1 MKHRAAFVVGSGP
14 NGLIAAITLQRAGI
28 SVTVLEAQPTL
39 GGGTRSAALTLPG
52 FIHDVC
58 SAVHPMAVSSPAFSS
73 MPLHEHGLEWIHPP
87 VALAHPMDG
96 GPAALVETSIEATAA
111 RLGRDEHV
119 YRNVMT
125 SRAKHWRDLVDDI
138 LAPLHI
144 PRHPFVLG
152 HFALLAPWPAQF
164 IARRLFREPPA
175 RALFAGMA
183 AHSILPLD
191 MAGSAAFGWVLALAA
206 HAAGWPVAR
215 GGSQRIADALVSYF
229 KSLGGEVQTGHCV
242 RSLGEFSPEDLVL
255 CDVSPRQLIAMS
267 ADRLHDRY
275 LRRLARFRYG
285 PGVFKIDWALKAP
298 IPWTSPDCRRAGT
311 VHLGG
316 SLEEIAT
323 SERAAWNGTTSQRPF
338 VILAQPTLFDA
349 SRAPAGNHIAWAYC
363 HVPNGSAEDMTSSI
377 EAQVERFAPGFRDV
391 VLARHVM
398 SPLDLE
404 QHNANLIGGDIGGG
418 AATLNQL
425 FLRPTSMLYRT
436 PGSNVYLC
444 SASTPPGGGVHGM
457 CGFYAAQTALRD
469 LANA

>member
-1 MKHRAAFVVGSGP
+1 MKQRAAFVVGSGP
-14 NGLIAAITLQRAGI
+14 NGLTAAITLQRAGL
-28 SVTVLEAQPTL
+28 SVTVLEAQTTL
-39 GGGTRSAALTLPG
+39 GGGTRSAQLTLPG
-52 FIHDVC
+52 FFHDVC

-96 GPAALVETSIEATAA
+96 GPAAAVETSIEATAA

-152 HFALLAPWPAQF
+152 HFVLLAPWPAQF

-191 MAGSAAFGWVLALAA
+191 MAGSSAFGWVLALAA

-229 KSLGGEVQTGHCV
+229 KSLGGEVQTGHSV

-267 ADRLHDRY
+267 ADRLPDRY
-275 LRRLARFRYG
+275 LHRLARFRYG
-285 PGVFKIDWALKAP
+285 PGVFKLDWALKAP

-338 VILAQPTLFDA
+338 VILAQPTLFDV
-349 SRAPAGNHIAWAYC
+349 SRAPAGNHTAWAYC
-363 HVPNGSAEDMTSSI
+363 HVPKGSAEDMTSRI

-436 PGSNVYLC
+436 PASNVYLC

-457 CGFYAAQTALRD
+457 CGFYAAKAALRD
-469 LANA
+469 LANT